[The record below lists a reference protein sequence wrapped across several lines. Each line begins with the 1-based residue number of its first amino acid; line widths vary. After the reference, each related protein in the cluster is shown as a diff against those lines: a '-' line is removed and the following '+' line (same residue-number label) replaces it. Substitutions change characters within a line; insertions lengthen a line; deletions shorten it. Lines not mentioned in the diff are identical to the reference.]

1 MFSYNFLLKAATGLL
16 FAALV
21 ASKPA
26 PYPLAIRQSNST
38 CNTPDNRACWSD
50 GFDINTDYDRYIP
63 QGITRN
69 IDLVITNV
77 SSFAPDG
84 YEKSA
89 MLINGT
95 FPGPTIIGDWGDT
108 FRITVHNELGDNGTS
123 IHWHGLRMLNTS
135 IQDGANGVTECP
147 IPGDGG
153 SRTYTF
159 RATQYGT
166 AWYHSHFSAQY
177 GDGVVGAI
185 QINGPAS
192 ANYDIDLGP
201 YVITDWY
208 RRPAFEL
215 ERSSELTTNP
225 LPPTSSNILF
235 NGTNINPD
243 PSITGGRYS
252 RVTLTPGKKHRL
264 RIINTSVENH
274 FTVSLVGHNLTVI
287 STDFVPV
294 EPLVVPSLFVAIGQ
308 RYDVIIDADQQ
319 AGNYWFNA
327 TLEGGLCGTTANNG
341 AAAIF
346 SYDDTATISSVPDN
360 FGVPLDTIPCVDN
373 TGFVPVISRTAPVAD
388 FSGDNILDITLDTP
402 TIGNASVFRWQVNS
416 QNIDVMWE
424 KPTLEYVRE
433 GNTSYPTE
441 ANIVVVDDADV
452 WTFWVVQN
460 ENSVP
465 HPIHLHGHDF
475 LVLGTSDISM
485 GAATEVVHFD
495 PTTDLERLNFNN
507 PTRRDVAML
516 PSNGWLVLAWV
527 TDNPG
532 AWLMHCHIAW
542 HVSQG
547 LSVQFLE
554 RRNEIPEVMDLDSL
568 EPGCTEWEEWIP
580 HNPYQQTDSGL

>member
-1 MFSYNFLLKAATGLL
+1 MGHYNFLLRVFTGLL
-16 FAALV
+16 FTTLV
-21 ASKPA
+21 NSKPTFNH
-26 PYPLAIRQSNST
+26 LANRQSNSS

-50 GFDINTDYDRYIP
+50 GFDINTDYEKNIP
-63 QGITRN
+63 QGVTRV

-77 SSFAPDG
+77 TSFSPDG
-84 YEKSA
+84 FAKGA

-108 FRITVHNELGDNGTS
+108 FQITVHNQLSDNGTS

-135 IQDGANGVTECP
+135 TQDGSNGVTECP

-177 GDGVVGAI
+177 GEGVVGAI

-208 RRPAFEL
+208 QNSAFDL
-215 ERSSELTTNP
+215 ERASELTTNP
-225 LPPTSSNILF
+225 RPPVSSNILF
-235 NGTNINPD
+235 NGSNINPD
-243 PSITGGRYS
+243 PSISGGQYN
-252 RVTLTPGKKHRL
+252 RVSLTPGKKHRL

-274 FTVSLVGHNLTVI
+274 FTVSLVGHNFTVI
-287 STDFVPV
+287 ATDFVPV
-294 EPLVVPSLFVAIGQ
+294 TPLVMPSLFVAIGQ
-308 RYDVIIDADQQ
+308 RYDVIIEADQ
-319 AGNYWFNA
+319 AVGNYWFNA
-327 TLEGGLCGTTANNG
+327 TVQNGLCGATANT
-341 AAAIF
+341 AAASIF
-346 SYDDTATISSVPDN
+346 SYDGASTSSLPTD
-360 FGVPLDTIPCVDN
+360 FGVPLDTVSCADN
-373 TGFVPVISRTAPVAD
+373 TGFVPVVSRSAPSD
-388 FSGDNILDITLDTP
+388 QFTGDDILDITLTTP
-402 TIGNASVFRWQVNS
+402 SVGNVSVFRWQVNS
-416 QNIDVMWE
+416 QNIDVMWD
-424 KPTLEYVRE
+424 KPTLEYVKE
-433 GNTSYPTE
+433 GNTSYPAA
-441 ANIVVVDDADV
+441 ANVVVVDDADV

-475 LVLGTSDISM
+475 LVLGTSDTSTAASSDLVIFDASTDM
-485 GAATEVVHFD
+485 G
-495 PTTDLERLNFNN
+495 RLNFDN

-554 RRNEIPEVMDLDSL
+554 RRSDIPNVMDLDVIQ
-568 EPGCTEWEEWIP
+568 PACDEWSQWFP
-580 HNPYQQTDSGL
+580 NNPYTQTDSGL